1 MQIDFSAAL
10 TKLQAMLNG
19 LIALL
24 PNLVLALIVFSLFYF
39 GGRGVRAVVK
49 SATDR
54 YSQARA
60 LGVVLGRLAQLVV
73 IVVGLLVSLS
83 IVIPT
88 FRAGDLIQLL
98 GISGVAIGF
107 AFRDILQN
115 FLAGILLL
123 LTQPFRIGDQIN
135 VLSYEGTVED
145 IQTRATLLRT
155 YDGRRVVIPNASLFT
170 ESVMVNTAYARRR
183 SEHDLTI
190 NNNTEL
196 ADAKA
201 RSLAALQQ
209 VEGVLQDPPPEV
221 LVMALGVN
229 NTRLRARWW
238 TAAARREMLTVQD
251 RVITA
256 LRQALHQVEK
266 EEPDSAAAL
275 THSAQVAGANQ
286 H

>member
-1 MQIDFSAAL
+1 MQIDFSVAF

-24 PNLVLALIVFSLFYF
+24 PNLVLALIVLSFFYF
-39 GGRGVRAVVK
+39 GGRGVRALVK

-54 YSQARA
+54 YSQAQA
-60 LGVVLGRLAQLVV
+60 LGVVLGRLAQLIVV
-73 IVVGLLVSLS
+73 VVGLLVSLS

-123 LTQPFRIGDQIN
+123 LTHPFRIGDQISVKN
-135 VLSYEGTVED
+135 YEGTVED

-170 ESVMVNTAYARRR
+170 ESVLVNTAYARRR
-183 SEHDLTI
+183 SEHELTI
-190 NNNTEL
+190 SNNEAI
-196 ADAKA
+196 ADAKS

-209 VEGVLQDPPPEV
+209 VEGVLREPPPEI
-221 LVMALGVN
+221 LVTSLDADK
-229 NTRLRARWW
+229 TQLRARWW
-238 TAAARREMLTVQD
+238 TAAARHEMLTVQD

-256 LRQALHQVEK
+256 LRQALHQAEK
-266 EEPDSAAAL
+266 EEQGSTTAL
-275 THSAQVAGANQ
+275 THSAQAAGASQ
-286 H
+286 R

>member
-1 MQIDFSAAL
+1 MQIDFSVAF

-24 PNLVLALIVFSLFYF
+24 PNLVLALIVLALFYV
-39 GGRGVRAVVK
+39 GGRGASVLVK
-49 SATDR
+49 SATSR

-73 IVVGLLVSLS
+73 VVVGLLVSLS

-170 ESVMVNTAYARRR
+170 ESVLVNTAYSRRR
-183 SEHDLTI
+183 SEHELTI
-190 NNNTEL
+190 NNADEI

-201 RSLAALQQ
+201 RSLAAVEQ
-209 VEGVLQDPPPEV
+209 VEGVLHDPPPEV
-221 LVMALGVN
+221 LVTSLGTSK
-229 NTRLRARWW
+229 TRLRVRWW

-256 LRQALHQVEK
+256 LRQALHQSQKDEQA
-266 EEPDSAAAL
+266 SAAIQ
-275 THSAQVAGANQ
+275 TRSVQVAGANQ

>member
-1 MQIDFSAAL
+1 MQIDFSVAF

-24 PNLVLALIVFSLFYF
+24 PNLVLALIVLSLFYF
-39 GGRGVRAVVK
+39 GGRGVRALVK

-60 LGVVLGRLAQLVV
+60 LGVVLGRLAQLIV

-170 ESVMVNTAYARRR
+170 ESVLVNTAYSRRR
-183 SEHDLTI
+183 SEHEVTI
-190 NNNTEL
+190 NNNEEI

-201 RSLAALQQ
+201 RSLAAVEQ
-209 VEGVLQDPPPEV
+209 VEGVLREPPPEV
-221 LVMALGVN
+221 LVTSLG
-229 NTRLRARWW
+229 TSKTQLRVRWW

-256 LRQALHQVEK
+256 LRQALHQAEK
-266 EEPDSAAAL
+266 EERDSTTAL
-275 THSAQVAGANQ
+275 THSAQTAGASQ